1 MYISQ
6 QSLETLGSKLLK
18 VKDTISKV
26 YLPNSWLAFHYL
38 INTIMNQTAKE
49 ADYQNMLR
57 VYKLLPRQFIE
68 TPKEDKVT
76 IVKIKLSCEWECFV
90 RTYKLLEE
98 YTEQELEKVFDVFFA
113 WYVFDMWYTQH
124 RDMYMYVQDKK
135 KVDKVLPSQVSS
147 LGKTHLRKVN
157 YNE

>member
-1 MYISQ
+1 
-6 QSLETLGSKLLK
+6 
-18 VKDTISKV
+18 
-26 YLPNSWLAFHYL
+26 
-38 INTIMNQTAKE
+38 MNQTAKE